1 MKQVNRL
8 DETQSST
15 LKELGSDVDI
25 SVEYRERRKALKKQ
39 GKGKMPFQAAAYW
52 RGILQKLL
60 DKSSFETPPAVS
72 PNYSLF
78 QFFSSLPTSYPEP
91 AGTSG

>member
-25 SVEYRERRKALKKQ
+25 SMEYRERRKALKKQ
-39 GKGKMPFQAAAYW
+39 GKGKMPFQAAAY
-52 RGILQKLL
+52 
-60 DKSSFETPPAVS
+60 
-72 PNYSLF
+72 
-78 QFFSSLPTSYPEP
+78 
-91 AGTSG
+91 